1 MNVKDFNEI
10 LENNNVVIAKFSS
23 TWCVPCRI
31 MEPMIERV
39 GKQFEDKAKVI
50 SIDVEDEP
58 DLATKYKIRNI
69 PTILYF
75 KNGEI
80 KDKSVGS
87 ITESDFVNRI
97 NNLIEE

>member
-1 MNVKDFNEI
+1 MDFNEI
-10 LENNNVVIAKFSS
+10 LENNNVVVAKFGAE
-23 TWCVPCRI
+23 WCTPCRTI
-31 MEPMIERV
+31 GPIIERV

-87 ITESDFVNRI
+87 ITESDFVDRI

>member
-1 MNVKDFNEI
+1 MDFNEI
-10 LENNNVVIAKFSS
+10 LENNNVVVVKFGA
-23 TWCVPCRI
+23 TWCTPCRTI
-31 MEPMIERV
+31 DPIIERV
-39 GKQFEDKAKVI
+39 GKQLEAKAKVI

>member
-1 MNVKDFNEI
+1 MDFNEI
-10 LENNNVVIAKFSS
+10 LENNNVVVAKFGAE
-23 TWCVPCRI
+23 WCTPCKFI
-31 MEPMIERV
+31 DPIIERV

-87 ITESDFVNRI
+87 ITESDFVDRI

>member
-1 MNVKDFNEI
+1 MDFNEI